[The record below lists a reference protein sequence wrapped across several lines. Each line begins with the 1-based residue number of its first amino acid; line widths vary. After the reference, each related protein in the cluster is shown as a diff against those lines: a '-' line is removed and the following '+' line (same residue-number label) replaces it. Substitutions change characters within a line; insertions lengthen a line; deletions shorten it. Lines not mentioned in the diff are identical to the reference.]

1 MLENTMS
8 ERTPYKCTMYKCPM
22 YKCPMYKC
30 TLEKE
35 GFLGTFYESE
45 VPTDKAIILV
55 GGSGE
60 KRDFVEKRA
69 AALWKEGFH
78 VLSLG
83 YYLWKP
89 LSPQTVRIPVDYAEK
104 AVDFLKHKCP
114 VPIAKI
120 GMTGLSLGAAYTLL
134 CASYLPDISC
144 VVSVSG
150 FDFVVEGCKNMVFR
164 QHKSYFSFHGEDVPY
179 EPAEALSHIGKTLRA
194 WKNDPRYGSK
204 AMNRFYYNECFR
216 DRTDASRIKVENIRG
231 DVLLLA
237 PAYDDTWPSDLAFPR
252 IMKVFDEKPFPYRHE
267 CVIYE
272 KASHYLAVPSEAMA
286 QKGKTEEDMQKILAR
301 FMTMEEKYPVE
312 CRKARKESWQKLVS
326 FFREW

>member
-1 MLENTMS
+1 MQENTMP
-8 ERTPYKCTMYKCPM
+8 ERTP

-69 AALWKEGFH
+69 TALWKEGFH

-89 LSPQTVRIPVDYAEK
+89 LSPQTVRIPVDYVEK

-134 CASYLPDISC
+134 CAFYLPDISC

-150 FDFVVEGCKNMVFR
+150 FDFVVEGCKNMVFL

-179 EPAEALSHIGKTLRA
+179 EPAEALSHLGKTLRA

-216 DRTDASRIKVENIRG
+216 DRTDVSRIKVENIKG

-252 IMKVFDEKPFPYRHE
+252 IMKVLDEKPFSYRHE

-301 FMTMEEKYPVE
+301 FMTMEAKYPEE
-312 CRKARKESWQKLVS
+312 CKKAREESWQKLVS

>member
-1 MLENTMS
+1 MHENETPEITMS
-8 ERTPYKCTMYKCPM
+8 ESTRYL
-22 YKCPMYKC
+22 C

-35 GFLGTFYESE
+35 GFLGTFYESK

-60 KRDFVEKRA
+60 KREFVEKRA
-69 AALWKEGFH
+69 EALWKEGFH

-89 LSPQTVRIPVDYAEK
+89 LSPHTVSIPIDYAEK
-104 AVDFLKHKCP
+104 AVDFLKNKCP

-120 GMTGLSLGAAYTLL
+120 GMTGLSLGAAYVLL

-144 VVSVSG
+144 VVSVCG
-150 FDFVVEGCKNMVFR
+150 FDFVVEGCKNMIFR

-194 WKNDPRYGSK
+194 WKKDLRYGSK
-204 AMNRFYYNECFR
+204 AMDRFYYNECFS
-216 DRTDASRIKVENIRG
+216 DRTDASRIKVENIKG

-237 PAYDDTWPSDLAFPR
+237 PAYDDTWPSDIAFPR
-252 IMKVFDEKPFPYRHE
+252 IMKVLEEKQFPYRHE

-272 KASHYLAVPSEAMA
+272 KASHYLAVPSGAMA
-286 QKGKTEEDMQKILAR
+286 VNGKKEEDMYKILAR
-301 FMTMEEKYPVE
+301 FMTMEAKYPEE
-312 CRKARKESWQKLVS
+312 CKKAREESWQKLVS

>member
-1 MLENTMS
+1 MQENTMP
-8 ERTPYKCTMYKCPM
+8 ERTP

-69 AALWKEGFH
+69 TALWKEGFH

-89 LSPQTVRIPVDYAEK
+89 LSPQTVRIPVDYVEK

-134 CASYLPDISC
+134 CAFYLPDISC

-150 FDFVVEGCKNMVFR
+150 FDFVVEGCKNMVFL

-179 EPAEALSHIGKTLRA
+179 EPAEALSHLGKTLRA

-216 DRTDASRIKVENIRG
+216 DRTDVSRIKVENIKG

-252 IMKVFDEKPFPYRHE
+252 IMKVLDEKPFSYRHE

-286 QKGKTEEDMQKILAR
+286 QKGKTEEDLQKILAR
-301 FMTMEEKYPVE
+301 FMTMEAKYPEE
-312 CRKARKESWQKLVS
+312 CKKAREESWQKLVS

>member
-1 MLENTMS
+1 MQENTMP
-8 ERTPYKCTMYKCPM
+8 ERTP

-69 AALWKEGFH
+69 TALWKEGFH

-89 LSPQTVRIPVDYAEK
+89 LSPQTVRIPVDYVEK

-134 CASYLPDISC
+134 CAFYLPDISC

-150 FDFVVEGCKNMVFR
+150 FDFVVEGCKNMVFL

-179 EPAEALSHIGKTLRA
+179 EPAEALSHLGKNLRA

-216 DRTDASRIKVENIRG
+216 DRTDVSRIKVENIKG

-252 IMKVFDEKPFPYRHE
+252 IMKVLDEKPFSYRHE

-301 FMTMEEKYPVE
+301 FMTMEAKYPEE
-312 CRKARKESWQKLVS
+312 CKKAREESWQKLVS

>member
-1 MLENTMS
+1 
-8 ERTPYKCTMYKCPM
+8 MYQ
-22 YKCPMYKC
+22 C

-45 VPTDKAIILV
+45 TPTEKAIIFV

-60 KRDFVEKRA
+60 NRENVEQRA
-69 AALWKEGFH
+69 QALCKEGFH

-89 LSPQTVRIPVDYAEK
+89 LSPHTVGIPIDYAKK
-104 AVDFLKHKCP
+104 AVAFLKSYDA
-114 VPIAKI
+114 VSIRKI

-134 CASYLPDISC
+134 CASYLPEISC

-150 FDFVVEGCKNMVFR
+150 FDFVVEGCKYFFFR
-164 QHKSYFSFHGEDVPY
+164 QHKSYFSYHGEDVPY
-179 EPAEALSHIGKTLRA
+179 EPAEALSHLGKTLRT
-194 WKNDPRYGSK
+194 WKKDPRYGSK
-204 AMNRFYYNECFR
+204 AMNRFYYNECFKN
-216 DRTDASRIKVENIRG
+216 RTDDSRIKVENIHG

-252 IMKVFDEKPFPYRHE
+252 IMNVLEEKNFPYRHE

-272 KASHYLAVPSEAMA
+272 KASHYLAVPPECLSYNGKSEES
-286 QKGKTEEDMQKILAR
+286 TQKILEKI
-301 FMTMEEKYPVE
+301 MTMEAEYPLE
-312 CRKARKESWQKLVS
+312 CRKARQESWNKLVS